1 MEVYSTIKP
10 GVGVTKDSLEKVTF
24 KNKKITCMPVPW
36 ASPCT
41 QLVISTSHT
50 FSLFFFTTP
59 KSALNFLVIPIW
71 GILLATKQCPYHST
85 EMSTRICISTKLFP
99 RLLLIWQ
106 LKSTYFPNQALRY
119 FNLRSVF
126 LKLIIGFLYH
136 IRN

>member
-1 MEVYSTIKP
+1 MYACTL
-10 GVGVTKDSLEKVTF
+10 GFTLH
-24 KNKKITCMPVPW
+24 PV
-36 ASPCT
+36 S
-41 QLVISTSHT
+41 QINQSH
-50 FSLFFFTTP
+50 LLPILLYHTP

-71 GILLATKQCPYHST
+71 DILLATKQCPYHST
-85 EMSTRICISTKLFP
+85 EMSTRICFSTKLFP

-106 LKSTYFPNQALRY
+106 LRSTYFPNQALRY